1 MRKRFQNGSVKKSG
15 NGRYWIGQW
24 REDGPD
30 GKRLERTT
38 VLGKTSKMTKS
49 EAREKIAEI
58 LQPIN
63 SRAAQAANIH
73 STVKEFIQTVYF
85 PLYKSRWKRSTMAT
99 NVDRIHHH
107 IVEEFGNR
115 EIRTLGR
122 TELQAFLDSKSH
134 LSFSTVDHLRWD
146 LKQMFYVAMA
156 EDIVVKNPT
165 LLLSTPK
172 ECAGPEHLTMTL
184 EEVKKACG
192 ISSLRERLIIK
203 LAVLAGMRPGE
214 IFGLRRGHL
223 EETSLNVRQRVYR
236 GDIDTPKTKKSAR
249 EVGLSDGLREDLAAW
264 LAALPDTGPDGWL
277 FPSETLKTPLA
288 KDNVWRRQIGPK
300 LEAIGLG
307 WVNFQV
313 LRRSHAT
320 LMRARNV
327 DAKIVSDQLGHS
339 LDVNLNVYT
348 QTTVESRIEA
358 VQQLESALVH

>member
-1 MRKRFQNGSVKKSG
+1 MRKRFQKGSVKKSG

-24 REDGPD
+24 REDGLGD
-30 GKRLERTT
+30 KRRERTT

-63 SRAAQAANIH
+63 SRAAQAANVH
-73 STVKEFIQTVYF
+73 LTVKEFIETVYF

-107 IVEEFGNR
+107 IVEKFGNR
-115 EIRTLGR
+115 QMRTLER
-122 TELQAFLDSKSH
+122 TELQEFLDSKSH

-146 LKQMFYVAMA
+146 LKQMFYVAVA
-156 EDIVVKNPT
+156 ENIVVKDPT

-172 ECAGPEHLTMTL
+172 ECAGPEHRTMSL
-184 EEVKKACG
+184 EEVTKACG

-214 IFGLRRGHL
+214 IFGLHRGHL
-223 EETSLNVRQRVYR
+223 EGTYLNVRQRVYR

-249 EVGLSDGLREDLAAW
+249 EVGLSDGLREDLAEW
-264 LAALPDTGPDGWL
+264 LATSPDTGPDGWL
-277 FPSETLKTPLA
+277 FPSETLKTPVA
-288 KDNVWRRQIGPK
+288 KDNVWRRHIGPK
-300 LEAIGLG
+300 LKAISLG

-313 LRRSHAT
+313 LRRSHSS

-327 DAKIVSDQLGHS
+327 DPKIVADQQGHT

-348 QTTVESRIEA
+348 QTSLESRIEA